1 MKDGTYNAILIT
13 IVAILVVILA
23 YLDEPW
29 LLAFLLLFCLKD
41 N

>member
-1 MKDGTYNAILIT
+1 MKNTTYNAILILVT
-13 IVAILVVILA
+13 AILVVVLA